1 MKETWCA
8 RMIAIRLRSV
18 IFLLIF
24 YDYSKPESRYK
35 PFGAA
40 IEHPFIIELQN
51 CRSFVRNRFLK
62 TKLDEF
68 YLTSTSPATLHLLL
82 FISGA
87 DSSPE
92 KRARMAGVGRTTT
105 GGRGKIIEWRT
116 VANEG
121 CIRSR

>member
-1 MKETWCA
+1 M
-8 RMIAIRLRSV
+8 
-18 IFLLIF
+18 
-24 YDYSKPESRYK
+24 
-35 PFGAA
+35 
-40 IEHPFIIELQN
+40 EHPFTTRFRT
-51 CRSFVRNRFLK
+51 CRGFIRDRFLK
-62 TKLDEF
+62 TKPDDLH
-68 YLTSTSPATLHLLL
+68 LTSTSPATLHLLL